1 MIIYLFIINA
11 LGFIIM
17 LYDKNL
23 AKNHQ
28 TRVPESSLFAIAVF
42 GGSIGIWLAMYTVR
56 HKKRHISFR
65 LGIPAIIGV
74 QFLLAFFIWYLF

>member
-1 MIIYLFIINA
+1 MAVYLLIINA

-42 GGSIGIWLAMYTVR
+42 GGSIGVWMAMYTVR
-56 HKKRHISFR
+56 HKKRHRSFR
-65 LGIPAIIGV
+65 VGIPTIIV
-74 QFLLAFFIWYLF
+74 IQLVLAFFVWYFF